1 MTREVWRE
9 FVCAPDRA
17 GRHLSAIG
25 RGVAG
30 AKSDAIDLA
39 ILQAFLDRLHGAS
52 ADVELLGGV
61 IDLVAGGYAG
71 FAQRTLPKLLDA
83 LSNEVLSL
91 EQIVGPALRG
101 NPRWDRTLIGRLS
114 GSLSPVQY
122 VSRTSHR
129 SFELPENQLLAWL
142 VDDLRGAVEDVERRV
157 GTAGLHPDLV
167 VIRDGCDAARRHHW
181 FGDLAAPLRPT
192 AAMMA
197 AALQHRRP
205 EYRIAAK
212 LARRRMELETRDE
225 NARWYNLLAL
235 LAVNWLEP
243 VSDDDL
249 FELYVLILTIDL
261 IATELGM
268 GDPVEYGLVTRGR
281 GYVAL
286 FEQGDRTVKVF
297 FDQTP
302 SAALKLSTRY
312 ASVVSGHWGLT
323 GGQRRPD
330 IMLVSETADGQ
341 RIAIVEMK
349 KSSDGRYLSD
359 SVYKVFAYLFDFGQ
373 HLADRLRGIL
383 VVPTG
388 VTKMP
393 AGNPPAVVVASG
405 DDRTGFAQALG
416 DALGFR

>member
-1 MTREVWRE
+1 MSREVWRE

-25 RGVAG
+25 RGVSS
-30 AKSDAIDLA
+30 AKSEAIDLTT
-39 ILQAFLDRLHGAS
+39 LRAFLDRLHGAS
-52 ADVELLGGV
+52 ADAELLGAV
-61 IDLVAGGYAG
+61 IDLIAGNYAT
-71 FAQRTLPKLLDA
+71 FADETLPKILDA

-91 EQIVGPALRG
+91 EQVVGPALRG

-122 VSRTSHR
+122 VSRMSHR

-142 VDDLRGAVEDVERRV
+142 VNDLRRAVEVIERRV
-157 GTAGLHPDLV
+157 GTAALHPDLIR
-167 VIRDGCDAARRHHW
+167 IRDGCDAARRHHW
-181 FGDLAAPLRPT
+181 FGDLSVPLRPA

-197 AALQHRRP
+197 ASLRHRRP

-212 LARRRMELETRDE
+212 LARRRIELETRDE
-225 NARWYNLLAL
+225 NARWYNILAL

-249 FELYVLILTIDL
+249 FELYILVLTLDL
-261 IATELGM
+261 IADELGM
-268 GDPVEYGLVTRGR
+268 GEPVEYGLVTRGR
-281 GYVAL
+281 GYVAM
-286 FEQGDRTVKVF
+286 FENSHRTIKVF

-302 SAALKLSTRY
+302 SAVLKLNTRY
-312 ASVVSGHWGLT
+312 TGVIKGHRGLT

-330 IMLVSETADGQ
+330 IILVSESGDGQ
-341 RIAIVEMK
+341 RIALVEMK

-359 SVYKVFAYLFDFGQ
+359 SVYKVFAYLFDFG
-373 HLADRLRGIL
+373 HLIADRLRAVL

-388 VTKMP
+388 VTYLHD
-393 AGNPPAVVVASG
+393 GNPPAVVVASG
-405 DDRTGFAQALG
+405 DDRPGLAQALK
-416 DALGFR
+416 DALAI